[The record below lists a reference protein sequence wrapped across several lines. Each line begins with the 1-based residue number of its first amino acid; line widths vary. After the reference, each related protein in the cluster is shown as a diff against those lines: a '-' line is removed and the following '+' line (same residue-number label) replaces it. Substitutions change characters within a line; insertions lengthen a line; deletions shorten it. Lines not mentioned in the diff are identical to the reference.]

1 MLTRTRHAIWTTA
14 AATRNIGAGLTPQQ
28 RHTSPAK
35 GHAMERFLIEVPH
48 EPEDCALAIKI
59 FMESGSHFMTHAD
72 YGCEDGE
79 HKAWMIVELDDKA
92 AARAV
97 LPPAYRAQAKI
108 VKLITPTFKDLQDAI
123 KDPDETIKR
132 HFNG

>member
-1 MLTRTRHAIWTTA
+1 
-14 AATRNIGAGLTPQQ
+14 
-28 RHTSPAK
+28 
-35 GHAMERFLIEVPH
+35 MENFLIEVPH
-48 EPEDCALAIKI
+48 DQKDCAQAAKI
-59 FMESGSHFMTHAD
+59 FMESGSHFMTHAY

-108 VKLITPTFKDLQDAI
+108 VKLAIYSFKDAHKGVEDMQEGI
-123 KDPDETIKR
+123 QR

>member
-1 MLTRTRHAIWTTA
+1 MARY
-14 AATRNIGAGLTPQQ
+14 
-28 RHTSPAK
+28 
-35 GHAMERFLIEVPH
+35 LIEVPH
-48 EPEDCALAIKI
+48 EPEDCALAVKI
-59 FMESGSHFMTHAD
+59 FMESGSHFTTHAD

-108 VKLITPTFKDLQDAI
+108 VKLITPTFEDLQEAI
-123 KDPDETIKR
+123 KDPHAAMKR
-132 HFNG
+132 HGGG

>member
-1 MLTRTRHAIWTTA
+1 
-14 AATRNIGAGLTPQQ
+14 
-28 RHTSPAK
+28 
-35 GHAMERFLIEVPH
+35 
-48 EPEDCALAIKI
+48 
-59 FMESGSHFMTHAD
+59 MTHAD

-123 KDPDETIKR
+123 KDPDEAIKR
-132 HFNG
+132 HLNG

>member
-1 MLTRTRHAIWTTA
+1 MA
-14 AATRNIGAGLTPQQ
+14 
-28 RHTSPAK
+28 
-35 GHAMERFLIEVPH
+35 RFLIEVPH
-48 EPEDCALAIKI
+48 EPEDCALAVKI
-59 FMESGSHFMTHAD
+59 FMESGSHFTTHAD

-108 VKLITPTFKDLQDAI
+108 VKLAIYSFKDAHKAREDMS
-123 KDPDETIKR
+123 EGVER